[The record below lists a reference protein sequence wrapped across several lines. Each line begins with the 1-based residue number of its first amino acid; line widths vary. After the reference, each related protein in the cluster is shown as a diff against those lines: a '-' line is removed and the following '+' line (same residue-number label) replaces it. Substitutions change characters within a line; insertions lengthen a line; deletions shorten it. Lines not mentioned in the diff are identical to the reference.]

1 MASNYDLN
9 PAYLLLL
16 DVQAMVKLALLLLL
30 LNKLSQTRKT
40 SKAANIPDDKC
51 CHFNFSVG

>member
-9 PAYLLLL
+9 PAYLLL
-16 DVQAMVKLALLLLL
+16 DVQAMVKLALLLL
-30 LNKLSQTRKT
+30 NRLSETRKT